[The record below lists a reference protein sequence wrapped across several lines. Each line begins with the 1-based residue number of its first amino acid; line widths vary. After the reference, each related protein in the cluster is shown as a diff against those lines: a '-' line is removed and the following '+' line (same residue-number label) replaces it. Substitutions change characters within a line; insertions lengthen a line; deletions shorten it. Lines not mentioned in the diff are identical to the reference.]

1 MEEEISIILDCSCG
15 LDIHEKMIE
24 ACIIRT
30 GAEEIKRERF
40 GCTSKELDALCE
52 WINGQECKDVAMEST
67 GVYWLPVY
75 ERIEERCPGHQSL
88 LVVNAH
94 EIKNMP
100 GRKSD
105 TADAQWIATL
115 LQHGLLRKY
124 NSFIPEHDV
133 RNMRE
138 VTRLRRKITEQ
149 KATAINQLEKFLQM
163 HGFKFSSVF
172 SSITGVSSTG
182 LLRRLAAN
190 GKISM
195 RDIYDCCN
203 KNLKHVPEEIRAA
216 VKGELNEVEK
226 KLFSFHMER
235 IDEFDNQIK
244 ELNQILDGLFEKY
257 KPQIEI
263 AKSIP
268 GINLDSAMEIL
279 AEISPKPQESFSAPE
294 KLCKWAGLV
303 PRNDGSADTITCRKT
318 LHGNPYVKSILV
330 QCAWAAVKKR
340 DSEFQKW
347 FWPRQCRLGRKKA
360 IIAVARKLL
369 YILYTLLSRNASYSP
384 PIKVS
389 QAV

>member
-226 KLFSFHMER
+226 KLLSFHMER